1 MRILPK
7 NLREKLK
14 QPIGKLVQEKELID
28 ILKKEKYIVSIGDQV
43 TYTILKNDLKP
54 IFCVVD
60 FHTRRGKCSDQ
71 IIKKIKS
78 FGKKN
83 ILIRNPSGTLTDELI
98 GAIRYGLNNLKPGFL
113 RIEVDG
119 EEDLASLAVIYYAS
133 SVVTIIYGLPD
144 KGVLVVRPTKEN
156 KEKVKKIL
164 DKM

>member
-1 MRILPK
+1 M
-7 NLREKLK
+7 
-14 QPIGKLVQEKELID
+14 
-28 ILKKEKYIVSIGDQV
+28 
-43 TYTILKNDLKP
+43 
-54 IFCVVD
+54 
-60 FHTRRGKCSDQ
+60 
-71 IIKKIKS
+71 
-78 FGKKN
+78 
-83 ILIRNPSGTLTDELI
+83 TDELI